1 MAPPPPTPEAMRL
14 ELVAF
19 LAEKLEVDPGQI
31 GDERPL
37 VELGFDSL
45 IQFEVVLYLERWGLR
60 LRAED
65 VDTDTLST
73 VGGILEL
80 ARRAVSPT

>member
-1 MAPPPPTPEAMRL
+1 MAPPPTTPEAMRS
-14 ELVAF
+14 ELIAF
-19 LAEKLEVDPGQI
+19 LAEKLAVDPEQI
-31 GDERPL
+31 GDGRPL

-45 IQFEVVLYLERWGLR
+45 IQFEVVLFLESWGLR

-65 VDTDTLST
+65 VDTETLNT

-80 ARRAVSPT
+80 ARRAASPE

>member
-1 MAPPPPTPEAMRL
+1 MAPLPPTPEATKL

-31 GDERPL
+31 GDDRPL

-45 IQFEVVLYLERWGLR
+45 IQFEVVLFLEGWGLR

-65 VDTDTLST
+65 VDTETLST
-73 VGGILEL
+73 VAGILEL
-80 ARRAVSPT
+80 ARRAGSPG